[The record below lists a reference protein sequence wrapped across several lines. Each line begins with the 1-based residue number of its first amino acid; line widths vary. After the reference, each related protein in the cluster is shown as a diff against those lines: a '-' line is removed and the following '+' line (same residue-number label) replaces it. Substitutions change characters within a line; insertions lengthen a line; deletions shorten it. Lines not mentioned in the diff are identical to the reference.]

1 MNFEENIEKI
11 EKSIGYVFRDKS
23 LLRQAFTR
31 TSFCNENS
39 TKEREYQSNE
49 VLEFFGDSVLSCA
62 IIGLLLNRCTK
73 RYPYG
78 IKTELNEGD
87 FSNIKSSLSDKK
99 NLSETTK
106 ALGLQKYLIMGE
118 GDLKLG
124 IENEPSVMEDL
135 FESIIGAVYID
146 CDGSFKTVIGVVSHL
161 LDVSGYLSKKAPR
174 QSAKNSLQEWC
185 ADKAHRLPPPVY
197 KTISESGPDHKKIF
211 ERACF
216 IGDKIYGTGTGKNQK
231 IADALAAEA
240 ALLRLCEEENQ
251 RLHPRLDPKVVMEK
265 LKELAKK
272 NKKPSPEFRDLG
284 EVGGKFRVECRFMGA
299 SAVGEGVGKRDAK
312 EDAAEKILKL
322 IAPEKPKAKS
332 DAKSKKAPPRVKV
345 NPSSK
350 RKYKKNV
357 N

>member
-1 MNFEENIEKI
+1 MKFEENIEKI
-11 EKSIGYVFRDKS
+11 EKTIGYVFRDKS
-23 LLRQAFTR
+23 LLKQAFTR
-31 TSFCNENS
+31 TSFCNENN
-39 TKEREYQSNE
+39 TRGKEYQSNE

-62 IIGLLLNRCTK
+62 IITLLLEGYTK

-78 IKTELNEGD
+78 IKTELTEGD

-99 NLSETTK
+99 NLSKATS
-106 ALGLQKYLIMGE
+106 ALGLQRYLIMGE

-135 FESIIGAVYID
+135 FESIVGAVYID
-146 CDGSFKTVIGVVSHL
+146 CDRNFTNVLKVVSKM

-174 QSAKNSLQEWC
+174 QSAKNALQEWC

-197 KTISESGPDHKKIF
+197 KTLSESGPDHKKIY
-211 ERACF
+211 ERACY
-216 IGDKIYGTGTGKNQK
+216 IGDKILGTGVGKNQK

-240 ALLRLCEEENQ
+240 ALANLAEEEKK
-251 RLHPRLDPKVVMEK
+251 RLNPKLDPKVVMEK

-284 EVGGKFRVECRFMGA
+284 ETGGKFSVECRFIGQ
-299 SAVGEGVGKRDAK
+299 STVGEGVGKRDAK
-312 EDAAEKILKL
+312 ENAAEKMLKL
-322 IAPEKPKAKS
+322 LTPAKPKAET
-332 DAKSKKAPPRVKV
+332 
-345 NPSSK
+345 K
-350 RKYKKNV
+350 RKQTQKSTPKTAPTKRKFKKNV